1 MYLSVLIGGV
11 IIFQI
16 SFSASRG
23 PCICYILADDTIVV
37 FITEI
42 LVMYTS
48 SKESDM
54 MREPG
59 LKMVQPPRGSLV
71 QAYCTL
77 DNFHF
82 HRFIP

>member
-1 MYLSVLIGGV
+1 MYLSVLIGGG
-11 IIFQI
+11 ISFQI

-23 PCICYILADDTIVV
+23 PCICYFLADDTIVV

-48 SKESDM
+48 SKKSDM
-54 MREPG
+54 IRAPG
-59 LKMVQPPRGSLV
+59 LKMVQPPRGSLA

-77 DNFHF
+77 GNFHF